1 MYRIILRYVLFY
13 AFRIE
18 IYSFFIES
26 NDKMCYTF
34 FIIEQ
39 GGIALYSVI
48 IISREDITRMAVSG
62 YIQRTMHEFKVEAI
76 FSSCEDARS
85 FLDNN
90 PVNIVIADMCT
101 PQDDV
106 LALISHISES
116 YPGTR
121 ILVVSSY
128 GDFEQARKAIGYGV
142 SQFLLKPLNF
152 KELNTHLNQAK
163 EKLDT
168 LSIDIEFTE
177 EDIQF
182 FFSDLIGG
190 MITQPEE
197 LEQRFASLPLPGDPA
212 DYAGCLMTI
221 TLKKSEVL
229 THWKYGREKLA
240 ASLLDG
246 IRRTLTPY
254 QCFHLFRS
262 GMRYYFVILS
272 TKGPPEFSVELL
284 YNVLYHLLHFSCEF
298 KVQKSFRSIRE
309 LAGFSPSR
317 ESRPAPQ
324 PPSGETADAD
334 ILIQKAK
341 TYIQTNF
348 ARDLTREE
356 VADTVFLS
364 PAYFSRFFK
373 QKTGMTF
380 IEYLTHVRMEKAA
393 QLLATNIRI
402 SEISK
407 RLGYQSR
414 NRFFI
419 NFKQYSGYSPTEY
432 RRQIL
437 CMEPGDE
444 T

>member
-1 MYRIILRYVLFY
+1 MYS
-13 AFRIE
+13 A
-18 IYSFFIES
+18 
-26 NDKMCYTF
+26 
-34 FIIEQ
+34 
-39 GGIALYSVI
+39 I

-62 YIQRTMHEFKVEAI
+62 YIQRAMHEFKIEAI
-76 FSSCEDARS
+76 FSCAADARS

-90 PVNIVIADMCT
+90 PVNIIIADLT
-101 PQDDV
+101 DAVDEVPGLLRYIAQ
-106 LALISHISES
+106 A

-121 ILVVSSY
+121 ILVISSFD
-128 GDFEQARKAIGYGV
+128 DFEEARKSISNSV
-142 SQFLLKPLNF
+142 LQLLLKPLNF
-152 KELNTHLNQAK
+152 KELQTHLLQAK
-163 EKLDT
+163 EALDT
-168 LSIDIEFTE
+168 LSIDMEFTE

-190 MITQPEE
+190 MITQSEE
-197 LEQRFASLPLPGDPA
+197 LEQRFAALPLNGSIA

-246 IRRTLTPY
+246 VRRTLPEY
-254 QCFHLFRS
+254 LCFHLFRS

-272 TKGPPEFSVELL
+272 TKGLPEFSVELL
-284 YNVLYHLLHFSCEF
+284 YNVLYHLLHFSCEI
-298 KVQKSFRSIRE
+298 KVQRSFSNVRE
-309 LAGFSPSR
+309 LLSQHQVKTLR
-317 ESRPAPQ
+317 LPAKEKAVKEPD
-324 PPSGETADAD
+324 GD

-341 TYIQTNF
+341 AYIQANF

-356 VADTVFLS
+356 VADAVFLS

-373 QKTGMTF
+373 QKTGMNF
-380 IEYLTHVRMEKAA
+380 IDYLTNVRMQKAA
-393 QLLATNIRI
+393 EMLATNVRI

-407 RLGYQSR
+407 KLGYQSR

-419 NFKQYSGYSPTEY
+419 NFKQFSGYSPTEY

-437 CMEPGDE
+437 CMEEPE
-444 T
+444 